1 MKQGTLV
8 NKIVMLVLLGAV
20 VIYLAVSAWNSL
32 SDPFSTALSYAYT
45 TDESMEVTGFL
56 VREEQ
61 VIAGQG
67 GIVDLLPSE
76 GEKVALG
83 ETVALVYQSTDAL
96 ERRQELRALELEKE
110 QLQYALQRSDGG
122 GDTTQLSQQILDA
135 IVELRA
141 CVAQGDLTDLESQTM
156 DLKSLVYKR
165 SYTFSGE
172 DTAAAIQ
179 SSIQSVETQIQ
190 ALNTQS
196 AQDTSQVRAQ
206 VSGIFSGLVDGY
218 ESLLTPDTLAQLTP
232 SALDSLA
239 DRDVT
244 VEEGSWLGKLITS
257 PTWYFVCPMSEEDAQ
272 RLSVGGTITVRFSRD
287 WSGEVD
293 MQVESVSEPE
303 NGRVSVLLSTDRY
316 LSDITLLRRQ
326 TVDLVFETLSGIRVP
341 KAALRVLTQTTTDP
355 DTGEE
360 VSQQVT
366 GVYALVGAQAE
377 FKPVEVL
384 EQQDDY
390 CLVVPAETQTESQ
403 AKKALRAGD
412 EIIVTARDLFDG
424 KVVR

>member
-293 MQVESVSEPE
+293 MQVESQTVTKIQAEDAQLSLPSGSDMSSAFVFEQEPPSDE
-303 NGRVSVLLSTDRY
+303 GGHIKTSVLGASVTLEFEGTGIRFYTKKGNGAGQLSVSVDGEEP
-316 LSDITLLRRQ
+316 Q
-326 TVDLVFETLSGIRVP
+326 TVDEYIDS
-341 KAALRVLTQTTTDP
+341 TT
-355 DTGEE
+355 
-360 VSQQVT
+360 
-366 GVYALVGAQAE
+366 A
-377 FKPVEVL
+377 
-384 EQQDDY
+384 
-390 CLVVPAETQTESQ
+390 
-403 AKKALRAGD
+403 
-412 EIIVTARDLFDG
+412 
-424 KVVR
+424 